1 MMHRDGAAAV
11 PSARP
16 GYPARAAASAIPAM
30 PLSLHRWR
38 AEDAHRR
45 RQSGE
50 KYTVRRSGA
59 RVSRHWPSR
68 RSMQISASPS
78 RQRSARIRIP
88 PASVPP
94 SSAPLKRPPVNARA
108 RRQAERA
115 PASVVSAAKSAL
127 ASKAMLA
134 ISAAALQIRIRH
146 LRRREDT
153 DEVSEMFIEPVHDL

>member
-1 MMHRDGAAAV
+1 MEPQPFHLRVPDIQRERQLQRFRQCRFLFIGGGRKMRIDGAN
-11 PSARP
+11 PEK
-16 GYPARAAASAIPAM
+16 I
-30 PLSLHRWR
+30 HRQTQ
-38 AEDAHRR
+38 RR
-45 RQSGE
+45 
-50 KYTVRRSGA
+50 
-59 RVSRHWPSR
+59 
-68 RSMQISASPS
+68 
-78 RQRSARIRIP
+78 ARIRIP

-94 SSAPLKRPPVNARA
+94 SSAPLKRPPVTARA

>member
-50 KYTVRRSGA
+50 NTPSDAAARGEPPLAVQTVDA
-59 RVSRHWPSR
+59 N
-68 RSMQISASPS
+68 
-78 RQRSARIRIP
+78 IRLAVP
-88 PASVPP
+88 PAQRAHPDT
-94 SSAPLKRPPVNARA
+94 AGERAALKRAA
-108 RRQAERA
+108 QA
-115 PASVVSAAKSAL
+115 PA
-127 ASKAMLA
+127 
-134 ISAAALQIRIRH
+134 
-146 LRRREDT
+146 
-153 DEVSEMFIEPVHDL
+153 

>member
-50 KYTVRRSGA
+50 NTPSDAAA
-59 RVSRHWPSR
+59 RG
-68 RSMQISASPS
+68 
-78 RQRSARIRIP
+78 
-88 PASVPP
+88 
-94 SSAPLKRPPVNARA
+94 

-153 DEVSEMFIEPVHDL
+153 D

>member
-50 KYTVRRSGA
+50 NTPSDAAA
-59 RVSRHWPSR
+59 RG
-68 RSMQISASPS
+68 
-78 RQRSARIRIP
+78 
-88 PASVPP
+88 PP

-134 ISAAALQIRIRH
+134 ISAA
-146 LRRREDT
+146 
-153 DEVSEMFIEPVHDL
+153 